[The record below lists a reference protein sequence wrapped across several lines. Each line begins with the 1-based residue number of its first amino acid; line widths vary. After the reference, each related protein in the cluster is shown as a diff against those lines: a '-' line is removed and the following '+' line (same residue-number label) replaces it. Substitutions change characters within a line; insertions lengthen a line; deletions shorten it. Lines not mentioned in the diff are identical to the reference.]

1 MAALNYDFYNHQ
13 SVTPGTTYTAGA
25 ALSTAAGTV
34 IPVTAGAGV
43 GSSTAII
50 TGSSPNDTRGQFNL
64 VAAGTPAAGVVTS
77 VIFSAPYSQL
87 PGAVLVNVLDTT
99 ASPVAPVAGVA
110 SAVSQTGFSVSTG
123 ALTAGRT
130 YTINYHVVA

>member
-1 MAALNYDFYNHQ
+1 MAAQNFDFYNHS
-13 SVTPGTTYTAGA
+13 SVAPGTTYTTGA
-25 ALSTAAGTV
+25 SGSTAAGTV
-34 IPVTAGAGV
+34 IPVAAGAGA

-64 VAAGTPAAGVVTS
+64 VAAGTPAAGAVAS
-77 VIFSAPYSQL
+77 VIFTSPYSQL